1 MTTPAD
7 RSSRL
12 AVDADAALVLRHPL
26 AMVLILT
33 AVAGAMDAQDFR
45 AFGVFTANQAGN
57 LVLIWLRLAED
68 AGQVWLSIFSL
79 LGCAVGIAGVLA
91 LRRWV
96 GWFRSP
102 VGTRGLLVIAAC
114 LLGVTAFAGIAFL
127 GRDLPSDP
135 TRLTPGSDA
144 WFAAWVSVSSSAL
157 ALAVLATVFT
167 VVGRAKAPVISI
179 TGPFV
184 DSIRYG
190 AADLLYR
197 DEGWNRLWRA
207 TIGFPVAWTVG
218 AAVSALVPV
227 DRGVVAGSGIVIVVA
242 IALLARRVSPD
253 TAVDGRTV

>member
-1 MTTPAD
+1 MTLPAD
-7 RSSRL
+7 RGNRL
-12 AVDADAALVLRHPL
+12 SVDADAAIVLRRPL

-57 LVLIWLRLAED
+57 LVLVWLRLD
-68 AGQVWLSIFSL
+68 ADPGQVWLSVFSL
-79 LGCAVGIAGVLA
+79 VGCAVGIAGVLA

-96 GWFRSP
+96 PWFTSSP
-102 VGTRGLLVIAAC
+102 GTRGLLVLAAS
-114 LLGVTAFAGIAFL
+114 LLGVTALAGAVFL
-127 GRDLPSDP
+127 GREVPADP
-135 TRLTPGSDA
+135 RLLTLGSEA
-144 WFAAWVSVSSSAL
+144 WFAAGVSVSSSAL

-167 VVGRAKAPVISI
+167 MVGHAKAPVISI

-207 TIGFPVAWTVG
+207 AIGFPVAWTVG
-218 AAVSALVPV
+218 AAVSALMPV
-227 DRGVVAGSGIVIVVA
+227 GRGAVAGSGVVIVVA
-242 IALLARRVSPD
+242 IALLARRVNPD
-253 TAVDGRTV
+253 TAAPGRTV